1 MVIVDTSVWADYF
14 RGVSSPQTDWVHREV
29 ENLRLGILDLILCE
43 VLQGVVEDRQFAEVH
58 RSLLAFEVFVAGG
71 VELPVAAARNYRTL
85 RAKGKTV
92 RKTMDCL
99 IATFCILNNHE
110 LLHAD
115 TDFDPFERELG
126 LKVLHP

>member
-71 VELPVAAARNYRTL
+71 VELSVAAARNCRTL

-110 LLHAD
+110 LLHTD
-115 TDFDPFERELG
+115 KDFDPFERELG